1 MESPNDTN
9 ETDFMDSDGMSAT
22 EFLWR
27 GDIDADKELPVE
39 PPDDTDDIDFMD
51 IDDMTAM
58 EFLWRGDV
66 DADKA
71 IGINVPP
78 HTRIRVMTAT
88 GDYTTDSGF
97 FPAQIVLE
105 PSYEDD

>member
-1 MESPNDTN
+1 MESPDN
-9 ETDFMDSDGMSAT
+9 
-22 EFLWR
+22 
-27 GDIDADKELPVE
+27 
-39 PPDDTDDIDFMD
+39 TDDIDFMD
-51 IDDMTAM
+51 IDDMMAM

-66 DADKA
+66 NADKA

-78 HTRIRVMTAT
+78 HTRIRVMTAA

-105 PSYEDD
+105 PSYED